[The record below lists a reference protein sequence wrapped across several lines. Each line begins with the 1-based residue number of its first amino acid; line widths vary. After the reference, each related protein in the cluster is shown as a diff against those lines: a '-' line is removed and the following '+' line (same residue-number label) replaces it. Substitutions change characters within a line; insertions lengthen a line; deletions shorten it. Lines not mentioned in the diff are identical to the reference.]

1 MATWTRRSITLAAA
15 VVTTFV
21 GLAWRLL
28 PLGLP
33 PFWFK
38 YGGSALWAVMVYW
51 IGAALIPRWPPSM
64 IALAACAVAAVVE
77 LSRLYHAPGIDAFR
91 MTLAGKLLLGR
102 FFSIWDIVAYWLAIC
117 LAALIDGVIFD
128 SPNKAPRSN

>member
-1 MATWTRRSITLAAA
+1 MSPAITTQTRRCTCFVVAGITIVA
-15 VVTTFV
+15 
-21 GLAWRLL
+21 GLGWRLL

-51 IGAALIPRWPPSM
+51 IGAALLPDWRPSRVA
-64 IALAACAVAAVVE
+64 IAACGVASLVE
-77 LSRLYHAPGIDAFR
+77 VSRLFHAPGIDAFR

-102 FFSIWDIVAYWLAIC
+102 FFSAWDIVTYWVTIGV
-117 LAALIDGVIFD
+117 AASIDRATRRVTG
-128 SPNKAPRSN
+128 SR